1 MFKKKGGASSL
12 KVDGGLDF
20 IKKKDIAEWTVV
32 EVGLWLNAINLSQY
46 SDAFFFNEIDG
57 EMLADLDED
66 DLIAMPIERMG
77 HRKKILR
84 RVAKIKNPNSSSH
97 KNSESDS
104 ASIDSEA
111 KPSSVSASSS
121 SSSNIRVKCLYHD
134 EIRTVVF
141 KSDETMESF
150 NSKITEEFGSNQA
163 AKYRDE
169 DGDMVTIRNIEDL
182 RSFLASAK
190 SGKGKLTLFSTRKKK
205 GKAKKSRK
213 KERRAKSDTSGEDF
227 DVLEN
232 FVDAVVVSDRKGTIQ
247 FFNGAA
253 EDMFGYDREEMIG
266 QNVRALMNQED
277 AKHHNQYLRR
287 YRREGNSKIIGKG
300 RKVMAKSKEG
310 KLFEVWLSL
319 SETDT
324 SFTAIIQLIQGS
336 RPQVAAAEP
345 VKIRDLSA
353 EFEAFTNYPTPIAV
367 VDDDGFI
374 QYANPALH
382 SAFLFDS
389 GTLLGLNIS
398 TISPAVSAESG
409 EDLISD
415 YIATLQGK
423 KATLLTR
430 NARDVI
436 CYTKKGTLIAKIA
449 EFSHR
454 QVDSSVYYVVE
465 FKSQD
470 AHKDQA
476 SSVLQAQRA
485 VISSLIIPA
494 LIIDENA
501 IVQEINPAARE
512 IFGFSISEVLGRNV
526 NIMIPPGELFDVHT
540 SYVKNYAATGKGR
553 GPNGTSSVVGKGRE
567 VIGQS
572 KDGHQLR
579 LLLSVT
585 MATEKTGE
593 KVFTGILQLL
603 SKVEKAVID
612 SAVLKQQVEVIDQLI
627 IPACVITQDSIVRA
641 FNKAAQDIFGFS
653 DKELIGRDVNNLI
666 PLGEIHNIHG
676 KLVQNFAEGKKN
688 PAESVVIGKGRK
700 VTGRHKDGHHVNV
713 LLSVTERKDGNVVIF
728 TGTFTAL

>member
-1 MFKKKGGASSL
+1 MFKKKGAASSS
-12 KVDGGLDF
+12 KGDGGLDF

-84 RVAKIKNPNSSSH
+84 RVAKIKNPNASSQ
-97 KNSESDS
+97 KASESDT

-111 KPSSVSASSS
+111 KHSVSSS
-121 SSSNIRVKCLYHD
+121 SAATFRVKCLFHD

-141 KSDETMESF
+141 RSDETLDSF
-150 NSKITEEFGSNQA
+150 NLKIAEEFGSNQA

-169 DGDMVTIRNIEDL
+169 DGDMVTIRNTEDL
-182 RSFLASAK
+182 RAFLASAK
-190 SGKGKLTLFSTRKKK
+190 SGKGKLTVFSTRKKSSK
-205 GKAKKSRK
+205 KPKRSRRKEKKS
-213 KERRAKSDTSGEDF
+213 KSETSGEDF

-232 FVDAVVVSDRKGTIQ
+232 FVDAVIVSDRKGVIQ

-266 QNVRALMNQED
+266 QNVRILMNPED
-277 AKHHNQYLRR
+277 SKHHNQYLRR

-300 RKVMAKSKEG
+300 RKVLGKTKDG
-310 KLFEVWLSL
+310 KLFELWLSL

-324 SFTAIIQLIQGS
+324 TFTAIAQAIQAN
-336 RPQVAAAEP
+336 RPQIVMEP
-345 VKIRDLSA
+345 VKVIDLSA
-353 EFEAFTNYPTPIAV
+353 EFGVFNNYPTPTAV
-367 VDDDGFI
+367 VNDDGFI
-374 QYANPALH
+374 QYANPSLY
-382 SAFLFDS
+382 SSFLYENGS
-389 GTLLGLNIS
+389 LLGQNIS
-398 TISPAVSAESG
+398 AICPAVSAESG
-409 EDLISD
+409 EDLLSD
-415 YIATLQGK
+415 YISTLQGK
-423 KATLLTR
+423 KATLLSH

-454 QVDSSVYYVVE
+454 QVDAAMYFVVE
-465 FKSQD
+465 FCSQD
-470 AHKDQA
+470 VQKEQA

-501 IVQEINPAARE
+501 IVQEINMAARE

-567 VIGQS
+567 VVGQA

-593 KVFTGILQLL
+593 KIFTGILQLL
-603 SKVEKAVID
+603 SKVEKSIID
-612 SAVLKQQVEVIDQLI
+612 SAVLKQQVEVIEQLI
-627 IPACVITQDSIVRA
+627 IPACVITQDSVVRA
-641 FNKAAQDIFGFS
+641 FNKAAQDLFGYS
-653 DKELIGRDVNNLI
+653 DRELIGGDVNNLI
-666 PLGEIHNIHG
+666 PIGEIHNIHG
-676 KLVQNFAEGKKN
+676 KLVQNYADGKKSA
-688 PAESVVIGKGRK
+688 AESVVIGKGRK

-713 LLSVTERKDGNVVIF
+713 LLSVTERRDGNVVIF
-728 TGTFTAL
+728 TGTFTAA

>member
-1 MFKKKGGASSL
+1 MFKKKGAASSS
-12 KVDGGLDF
+12 KGDGGLDF

-84 RVAKIKNPNSSSH
+84 RVAKIKNPNASSQ
-97 KNSESDS
+97 KASESDT

-111 KPSSVSASSS
+111 KHSVSSS
-121 SSSNIRVKCLYHD
+121 SAATFRVKCLFHD

-141 KSDETMESF
+141 RSDETLDSF
-150 NSKITEEFGSNQA
+150 NLKIAEEFGSNQA

-169 DGDMVTIRNIEDL
+169 DGDMVTIRNTEDL
-182 RSFLASAK
+182 RAFLASAK
-190 SGKGKLTLFSTRKKK
+190 SGKGKLTVFSTRKKSSK
-205 GKAKKSRK
+205 KPKRSRRKEKKS
-213 KERRAKSDTSGEDF
+213 KSETSGEDF

-232 FVDAVVVSDRKGTIQ
+232 FVDAVIVSDRKGVIQ

-266 QNVRALMNQED
+266 QNVRILMNPED
-277 AKHHNQYLRR
+277 SKHHNQYLRR

-300 RKVMAKSKEG
+300 RKVLGKTKDG
-310 KLFEVWLSL
+310 KLFELWLSL

-324 SFTAIIQLIQGS
+324 TFTAIAQAIQAN
-336 RPQVAAAEP
+336 RPQIVMEP
-345 VKIRDLSA
+345 VKVIDLSA
-353 EFEAFTNYPTPIAV
+353 EFGVFNNYPTPTAV
-367 VDDDGFI
+367 VNDDGFI
-374 QYANPALH
+374 QYANPSLY
-382 SAFLFDS
+382 SSFLYENGS
-389 GTLLGLNIS
+389 LLGQNIS
-398 TISPAVSAESG
+398 AICPAVSAESG
-409 EDLISD
+409 EDLLSD
-415 YIATLQGK
+415 YISTLQGK
-423 KATLLTR
+423 KATLLSH

-454 QVDSSVYYVVE
+454 QVDAAMYFVVE
-465 FKSQD
+465 FCSQD
-470 AHKDQA
+470 VQKEQA

-501 IVQEINPAARE
+501 IVQEINMAARE

-567 VIGQS
+567 VVGQA

-593 KVFTGILQLL
+593 KIFTGILQLL
-603 SKVEKAVID
+603 SKVEKSIID
-612 SAVLKQQVEVIDQLI
+612 SAVLKQQVEVIEQLI
-627 IPACVITQDSIVRA
+627 IPACVITQDSVVRA
-641 FNKAAQDIFGFS
+641 FNKAAQDLFGYS
-653 DKELIGRDVNNLI
+653 DRELIGGDVNNLI
-666 PLGEIHNIHG
+666 PIGEIHNIHG
-676 KLVQNFAEGKKN
+676 KLVQNYADGKKSA
-688 PAESVVIGKGRK
+688 AESVVIGKGRK

-713 LLSVTERKDGNVVIF
+713 LLSVTERRDGNVVIF
-728 TGTFTAL
+728 TGTFTAV

>member
-324 SFTAIIQLIQGS
+324 SFTAIIQLIQGM
-336 RPQVAAAEP
+336 
-345 VKIRDLSA
+345 K
-353 EFEAFTNYPTPIAV
+353 
-367 VDDDGFI
+367 
-374 QYANPALH
+374 QY
-382 SAFLFDS
+382 F
-389 GTLLGLNIS
+389 
-398 TISPAVSAESG
+398 
-409 EDLISD
+409 
-415 YIATLQGK
+415 
-423 KATLLTR
+423 
-430 NARDVI
+430 
-436 CYTKKGTLIAKIA
+436 
-449 EFSHR
+449 
-454 QVDSSVYYVVE
+454 
-465 FKSQD
+465 
-470 AHKDQA
+470 
-476 SSVLQAQRA
+476 
-485 VISSLIIPA
+485 
-494 LIIDENA
+494 
-501 IVQEINPAARE
+501 
-512 IFGFSISEVLGRNV
+512 
-526 NIMIPPGELFDVHT
+526 
-540 SYVKNYAATGKGR
+540 
-553 GPNGTSSVVGKGRE
+553 
-567 VIGQS
+567 
-572 KDGHQLR
+572 
-579 LLLSVT
+579 
-585 MATEKTGE
+585 
-593 KVFTGILQLL
+593 
-603 SKVEKAVID
+603 
-612 SAVLKQQVEVIDQLI
+612 
-627 IPACVITQDSIVRA
+627 
-641 FNKAAQDIFGFS
+641 
-653 DKELIGRDVNNLI
+653 
-666 PLGEIHNIHG
+666 
-676 KLVQNFAEGKKN
+676 
-688 PAESVVIGKGRK
+688 
-700 VTGRHKDGHHVNV
+700 
-713 LLSVTERKDGNVVIF
+713 
-728 TGTFTAL
+728 